1 MTEFAKFPVDFKNFS
16 SPPLGQITG
25 ADRYAVFKEEF
36 RSDVHR
42 RSIGSSVSA
51 DSGKEFDGQWNIG
64 DRTGGDSLP
73 SEHSQSQPPYDI
85 FTELDPLGT
94 GKVKP
99 FVDKKDFFNDVRK
112 QTTRRLL
119 RGTGDGEESLPHG
132 AHKVPPGVI
141 PPEVSALVASSS
153 LYNTPNP
160 TTINAIKQPATSTHT
175 TPVHG
180 SVLPS
185 FCEGFTDS
193 FVGLPGSRE
202 TQQEGPSSGGFADFN
217 RFSDSPRSQ
226 RSEFSSG
233 SVIDEQGTSLS
244 VGSLTVALPPE
255 SFRDSPPSF
264 SPPPPPHTPARSHS
278 GSSSPQ
284 TALSQHSPVP
294 HHRLTKQI
302 TLAAPASPKTLPRS
316 HKFSRQ
322 SSYETGWDS
331 GTYFT
336 PRGASDDSEFSP
348 ITSARTEGG
357 ISPRPRP
364 RSSLSRQFT
373 SGSSTLP
380 LRGSF
385 GKSSF
390 RSTSPTDFECG
401 PFPSDDTNL
410 SYEEAPEPPPRPAH
424 VEPPPLPPK
433 RLPSHITL
441 RPPPRPPPSS
451 EPHYNY
457 INDYD
462 SSPDNA
468 KSPPIPIPARKPR
481 YAEPPCPSSRSV
493 KPQSQTDSFHFPRTS
508 HSPTRDSSSTGA
520 VPKNSSRGSTPSKS
534 STPGKSPRS
543 GQRGLTPESMDLT
556 NTSLDQLATKLNM
569 PIEQLAKMTVVE
581 LAACLAQ
588 LQLRSDSAA
597 DEHSRPLSGD
607 GYEVPI
613 PRSHSQTLDSREK
626 SSWSSQKFETFED
639 DDMFARFDAQFPK
652 SPVDAPSFP
661 TSTVNEAKFPLGA
674 PVSEDRYAV
683 FRELSTSAK
692 QKSVFDE
699 NLLTPQNSVDDEASE
714 VSSGTFKATF
724 SDGPQPIHQDSVEQK
739 SSISDEIEAHTD
751 VGRNKDWERGDRVDH
766 ECVTVFRSPD
776 ISEYE
781 NFEPNFECKFEDD
794 FSNATL
800 SERSETPVN
809 SPAAVVSTTSG
820 ILEPSP
826 RSNLPHKSPFTD
838 DFSKMSNTTVF
849 SEAKYGPNNNRGSN
863 DEKFVS
869 NFNDY
874 SATTVANGRSSAFSE
889 ASTTRS
895 LSERSP
901 FEDDFSD
908 FHIEKQRTIDNSSL
922 DDNVFDGEE
931 RRSKRF
937 DRSSKRR
944 SKKSSASLNTP
955 PNGSVSDKPPR
966 SPFDDDFSRRTSK
979 YEVLRDMDA
988 ERSSPFDDHEDRK
1001 SIGSLHSI
1009 QEEGR
1014 APIEISN
1021 RRSPYSEVMTPPS
1034 YILRNRGPS
1043 RVSLGSEGSG
1053 DIRHSPFDDNFN
1065 PGYENGLKNNGNNS
1079 SSNNTHTATFHAED
1093 SQSKDLEGE
1102 GNVEEKESA
1111 VPNFADFESA
1121 FKSEDQ
1127 AVSKGKEDGSRE
1139 DDPNNGKQ
1147 EEEVQKPSEETEIR
1161 DQDVIDIGSDDAAV
1175 VDLPDEEEV
1184 FPESETE
1191 FKISARFPK
1200 SETATIFRRDSDPF
1214 SDDFFDADSLSE
1226 APDKVEVPSGVVSST
1241 TPSTSIS
1248 NKDSFWQE
1256 SFDNFKFKDG

>member
-1 MTEFAKFPVDFKNFS
+1 MCQEALAELKIAVRAAGEHKQRIVISVAMDGIRLTDERTGVVFERKKKEMEKARAQLEEGRDGADFKESSYGSLFGANGEPGIVSASLTSGAGGAIADLLDLQSELSSLQRGLSEISKRTQSLQKQQSQSKDERFDPFGGDSFKPGFSSSGSDGFSASASEVVSSTSKATRHPASSAPTPAPLAPPPVSGRSRHDSQKQQQQQHQQKLTEFAKFPVDFKNFS

-36 RSDVHR
+36 QSDVHR

-112 QTTRRLL
+112 QTSRRLL

-132 AHKVPPGVI
+132 THKVPPGVI

-185 FCEGFTDS
+185 FSEGFTDS

-202 TQQEGPSSGGFADFN
+202 TQQEGPSSGFADFN

-336 PRGASDDSEFSP
+336 PRGTSDDSEFSP
-348 ITSARTEGG
+348 ITSSRTEGG

-390 RSTSPTDFECG
+390 RSASPTDFECG

-597 DEHSRPLSGD
+597 DEHSRPHSGD

-661 TSTVNEAKFPLGA
+661 
-674 PVSEDRYAV
+674 
-683 FRELSTSAK
+683 
-692 QKSVFDE
+692 
-699 NLLTPQNSVDDEASE
+699 AS
-714 VSSGTFKATF
+714 
-724 SDGPQPIHQDSVEQK
+724 
-739 SSISDEIEAHTD
+739 
-751 VGRNKDWERGDRVDH
+751 
-766 ECVTVFRSPD
+766 
-776 ISEYE
+776 
-781 NFEPNFECKFEDD
+781 
-794 FSNATL
+794 
-800 SERSETPVN
+800 
-809 SPAAVVSTTSG
+809 
-820 ILEPSP
+820 
-826 RSNLPHKSPFTD
+826 
-838 DFSKMSNTTVF
+838 
-849 SEAKYGPNNNRGSN
+849 
-863 DEKFVS
+863 
-869 NFNDY
+869 Y
-874 SATTVANGRSSAFSE
+874 S
-889 ASTTRS
+889 
-895 LSERSP
+895 
-901 FEDDFSD
+901 
-908 FHIEKQRTIDNSSL
+908 
-922 DDNVFDGEE
+922 
-931 RRSKRF
+931 
-937 DRSSKRR
+937 
-944 SKKSSASLNTP
+944 
-955 PNGSVSDKPPR
+955 
-966 SPFDDDFSRRTSK
+966 
-979 YEVLRDMDA
+979 Y
-988 ERSSPFDDHEDRK
+988 
-1001 SIGSLHSI
+1001 
-1009 QEEGR
+1009 
-1014 APIEISN
+1014 
-1021 RRSPYSEVMTPPS
+1021 
-1034 YILRNRGPS
+1034 
-1043 RVSLGSEGSG
+1043 
-1053 DIRHSPFDDNFN
+1053 
-1065 PGYENGLKNNGNNS
+1065 
-1079 SSNNTHTATFHAED
+1079 
-1093 SQSKDLEGE
+1093 
-1102 GNVEEKESA
+1102 
-1111 VPNFADFESA
+1111 
-1121 FKSEDQ
+1121 
-1127 AVSKGKEDGSRE
+1127 
-1139 DDPNNGKQ
+1139 
-1147 EEEVQKPSEETEIR
+1147 
-1161 DQDVIDIGSDDAAV
+1161 
-1175 VDLPDEEEV
+1175 
-1184 FPESETE
+1184 
-1191 FKISARFPK
+1191 
-1200 SETATIFRRDSDPF
+1200 
-1214 SDDFFDADSLSE
+1214 
-1226 APDKVEVPSGVVSST
+1226 
-1241 TPSTSIS
+1241 
-1248 NKDSFWQE
+1248 
-1256 SFDNFKFKDG
+1256 